1 MNLWIETDLC
11 ENRRVSER
19 AVKLALKK
27 PLEINGAGQAIVEA
41 QTERVRPDRLDRGD
55 AVNGMVHGIILL
67 QRHDWGRLAAL
78 LQKMPVGEQLF
89 LVKLCPSLDETLLTL
104 RNKADD
110 EGNWRNG
117 KHSDVLA
124 VVGMKVRDVVA
135 LGRLGEHPNDDTI
148 KA

>member
-1 MNLWIETDLC
+1 VNLWIESDLC

-19 AVKLALKK
+19 AVKLALKN
-27 PLEINGAGQAIVEA
+27 PSEINGPGQAIVEA

-55 AVNGMVHGIILL
+55 AVNGMVHGTVLL
-67 QRHDWGRLAAL
+67 QRCDWGRLAAL
-78 LQKMPVGEQLF
+78 LQKVPVGEQLL

-124 VVGMKVRDVVA
+124 IVGMKVRDMMA
-135 LGRLGEHPNDDTI
+135 FGRLGEHPNNDTI